1 MADSSATW
9 ITIVTF
15 FVSSFKN
22 VDCIKNVIIFY
33 NHESKLY
40 LYKDIFNWYELFS
53 LAKQLFYLLLR
64 KMINAL
70 ADIVA

>member
-1 MADSSATW
+1 MADNSATW
-9 ITIVTF
+9 ITIVSF
-15 FVSSFKN
+15 FMSSFKK

-53 LAKQLFYLLLR
+53 LANTTFLPTT
-64 KMINAL
+64 
-70 ADIVA
+70 